1 MEIGRYRVDRNR
13 DRSELQKVM
22 RTSEFDYELPTELIA
37 QTPVEPR
44 DSSRLMV
51 VHRATGKIEHRFFR
65 EIGSYLHAGD
75 LLVGNNSRVIPARLF
90 GRKVTGG
97 QCEILLLEKV
107 GELSWNVL
115 IGGRRTKVGTVI
127 EIIDRQRLP
136 SEVTATISAELEGAE
151 RTIQFNLPI
160 EAHWQRLG
168 HTPLPPYI
176 HQQVDDSER
185 YQTVYARPDGSAA
198 APTAGLH
205 FTPDLLWQL
214 REQEIGLE
222 QVTLHV
228 GLGTF
233 QSVSAEWVADHPIH
247 SEQLELK
254 VESAERINQTKLH
267 GNRVIAIG
275 TTSVRVLETAAWKS
289 MGYTGSLRQISTISP
304 PAACPWK
311 PVAAY
316 RGTTDLYIYPGYA
329 FRVVDALITNF
340 HLPQSSLLMLVAAFA
355 GYDLMRAAY
364 DTAIAEKYR
373 FFSFG
378 DAMLI
383 L

>member
-1 MEIGRYRVDRNR
+1 M
-13 DRSELQKVM
+13 K
-22 RTSEFDYELPTELIA
+22 TSLFNYELPSELIA

-44 DSSRLMV
+44 DASRLMV
-51 VHRATGKIEHRFFR
+51 IHRNTGLIEHRFFH
-65 EIGSYLHAGD
+65 EIGSYLYDGD

-90 GRKVTGG
+90 GRKLTGG
-97 QCEILLLEKV
+97 QCEILLLQKV
-107 GELSWNVL
+107 GEMNWNALV
-115 IGGRRTKVGTVI
+115 GGRRTKVGTVI
-127 EIIDRQRLP
+127 EIVNRQGEV
-136 SEVTATISAELEGAE
+136 SGVTATVMADLGGAE
-151 RTIQFNLPI
+151 RTVQFNFPI
-160 EAHWQRLG
+160 ESHWGQLG

-176 HQQVDDSER
+176 EQQVADAER

-205 FTPDLLWQL
+205 FTPELLFAL
-214 REQEIGLE
+214 REQGVNLE

-233 QSVSAEWVADHPIH
+233 QPVSAEWVAQHPIH
-247 SEQLELK
+247 SEQIELPFT
-254 VESAERINQTKLH
+254 SAEQINQTKLQ
-267 GNRVIAIG
+267 GGRIVAVG

-289 MGYTGSLRQISTISP
+289 TGYTGSLREISMQPP
-304 PAACPWK
+304 PASCPWR
-311 PVAAY
+311 PVVAY
-316 RGTTDLYIYPGYA
+316 QGATDLYIYPGYS
-329 FRVVDALITNF
+329 FQVVDALITNF

-355 GYDLMRAAY
+355 GYELMRHAY
-364 DTAIAEKYR
+364 ATAIAEKYR